1 MHITPRRPRGRAGGI
16 PLRILRLLMIAGALC
31 AMFSG
36 SASAQSPTNDGFGTS
51 KRGDFNGDGR
61 GDIVTFSRGTGYRD
75 VFVALSDGQRFNG
88 TGVKWHDSFA
98 VGDEVPEVGDFNCD
112 GRDDIVRFTRGS
124 KADVFVALSDGTR
137 FSSTGALWHESFAAG
152 NEVPM
157 VGDFNGDGCDDIATF
172 TRGSAGDVFVALSN
186 GHTFVG
192 SGIRWHD
199 SFAVDDEVPAV
210 GDFNGDGRDDI
221 ATFTRTHSL
230 VVTKRVF
237 VALSDGKRFNG
248 NGVNWGEVSLW
259 FTHYV
264 PAVGDFNGDG
274 RDDIARFTRGSDA
287 DVSVGLSDG
296 KRFNVSSKWHDQFA
310 AGTELP
316 GTGDFNGDGRDDI
329 VTFTRGSA
337 ADVFVALSD
346 GTRFTGNGVKWHDL
360 FAVGNEIPAP
370 AMIW

>member
-1 MHITPRRPRGRAGGI
+1 MI
-16 PLRILRLLMIAGALC
+16 IAGALC
-31 AMFSG
+31 AMFSA
-36 SASAQSPTNDGFGTS
+36 SANAQSPTNDGFGTS

-61 GDIVTFSRGTGYRD
+61 GDILAVDRGTGWGYKD

-88 TGVKWHDSFA
+88 AGVKW
-98 VGDEVPEVGDFNCD
+98 GDYYGLDTEVPEVGDFNCD
-112 GRDDIVRFTRGS
+112 GRDDLVRFTRGS
-124 KADVFVALSDGTR
+124 KADVFVNLSDGKR
-137 FSSTGALWHESFAAG
+137 FDLSYRWHDSFAAG

-157 VGDFNGDGCDDIATF
+157 IGDFNGDGCDDIATF
-172 TRGSAGDVFVALSN
+172 TRGSTGDVFVALSN

-199 SFAVDDEVPAV
+199 SFAFDKEVPAV

-221 ATFTRTHSL
+221 ATFTRGVLGTQH
-230 VVTKRVF
+230 KDVF

-248 NGVNWGEVSLW
+248 NGANWYSATAPVN
-259 FTHYV
+259 YV

-274 RDDIARFTRGSDA
+274 RDDIVSFNRGSKPYVF
-287 DVSVGLSDG
+287 VSLSDG
-296 KRFNVSSKWHDQFA
+296 KRFNSGLQWHDNFA

-337 ADVFVALSD
+337 ADVFVAVSD
-346 GTRFTGNGVKWHDL
+346 GKRFNGNGVKWHDL

-370 AMIW
+370 AMLW

>member
-1 MHITPRRPRGRAGGI
+1 MHQITQRPLGRAGGI
-16 PLRILRLLMIAGALC
+16 PLRILLLMLIAVPLC
-31 AMFSG
+31 AMFSA
-36 SASAQSPTNDGFGTS
+36 SANAQSPPNDGFGTS

-61 GDIVTFSRGTGYRD
+61 GDILTLSRGTGYRD

-88 TGVKWHDSFA
+88 AGVKWGDFYGFDS
-98 VGDEVPEVGDFNCD
+98 EVPEVGDFNCD

-124 KADVFVALSDGTR
+124 KADVFVNLSDGKR
-137 FSSTGALWHESFAAG
+137 FGLSDRWHESFAAG

-172 TRGSAGDVFVALSN
+172 TRGSGGDVFVALSN

-199 SFAVDDEVPAV
+199 SFTFDDEVPVVGDFNGDGRDDIATFTLTHVGATTKRVFVALSDGKRFTGSGVLWSVFGLYLSKYVPAV

-221 ATFTRTHSL
+221 ATFTRGSTGD
-230 VVTKRVF
+230 VF
-237 VALSDGKRFNG
+237 
-248 NGVNWGEVSLW
+248 
-259 FTHYV
+259 
-264 PAVGDFNGDG
+264 
-274 RDDIARFTRGSDA
+274 
-287 DVSVGLSDG
+287 VGLSDG
-296 KRFNVSSKWHDQFA
+296 KRFNSISAWHDLFA
-310 AGTELP
+310 PGTELP

-337 ADVFVALSD
+337 ADVFVALSN
-346 GTRFTGNGVKWHDL
+346 GNRFDGNGVKWHDL